1 MRDYLINLQTIQGKS
16 PRTVHEYYLDLRN
29 FFRFIFQYKNLCPA
43 DQKFNEIS
51 LDILDINIIRQI
63 TLNDVYAYLNFM
75 AQERPTQPNS
85 KYSAVGLSAKS
96 RARKVSALRTYFKY
110 LTDKVHLLDVNPIAQ
125 LDLPK
130 YKKEILPKYLSVD
143 AAMMLLENVDGT
155 FKERDYCILTFFL
168 NCGLRVSELAGLN
181 LEDVQENHI
190 RVLGKGNKERVLY
203 LNDSCIQA
211 LNAYL
216 PKRLTPCEKDAKA
229 LFISRNSR
237 RINVQ
242 TVKWLVKKHL
252 KAAGLGDKGYSA
264 HKLRHTAATL
274 MYQNGVDIR
283 TLQEVL
289 GHDNVNTTMIYTH
302 TADENLQRALSQN
315 PLSKFKREKVKKDD
329 QSQALES
336 SDEKEE

>member
-1 MRDYLINLQTIQGKS
+1 MANLNNYYNLPPILRDYLINLQTVQGKS

-29 FFRFIFQYKNLCPA
+29 FFRFIFQYKNLCPPN
-43 DQKFNEIS
+43 QKFNTIS
-51 LDILDINIIRQI
+51 LDLLNLELIREI
-63 TLNDVYAYLNFM
+63 TLNDVYAYLNFL
-75 AQERPTQPNS
+75 AQERPVQPNS
-85 KYSAVGLSAKS
+85 SHSAVGLSAKS

-110 LTDKVHLLDVNPIAQ
+110 LTDKVHLLDVNPITQ

-130 YKKEILPKYLSVD
+130 YKKDAVPKYLSVD
-143 AAMMLLENVDGT
+143 SAEDLLDHVDGT
-155 FKERDYCILTFFL
+155 FKERDYCILVFFL
-168 NCGLRVSELAGLN
+168 NCGLRVSELVGLN
-181 LEDVQENHI
+181 LDDIRDNYI
-190 RVLGKGNKERVLY
+190 RVLGKGNKERILY
-203 LNDSCIQA
+203 LNDACVEA

-216 PKRLTPCEKDAKA
+216 PKRFSPCAADAKA
-229 LFISRNSR
+229 LFVSRNSR

-252 KAAGLGDKGYSA
+252 KAAGLSDKGYSA

-302 TADENLQRALSQN
+302 TADENLKKALSQN
-315 PLSKFKREKVKKDD
+315 PLANLKRK
-329 QSQALES
+329 S
-336 SDEKEE
+336 EE